1 MTSATVGS
9 RFQVVIP
16 REERRRLGIKPL
28 SRVNVEARRDC
39 IVLFPVTS
47 RGLRGLGAE
56 LADGTDATDY
66 VRHLREEW
74 GCRP

>member
-1 MTSATVGS
+1 MMTATVGS

-16 REERRRLGIKPL
+16 KDGRERLGIKPL
-28 SRVNVEARRDC
+28 SRVNVETRRDC
-39 IVLFPVTS
+39 LVFFPVTS
-47 RGLRGLGAE
+47 RGLRGLGAD

-74 GCRP
+74 ERCP

>member
-1 MTSATVGS
+1 MMTATVGS

-16 REERRRLGIKPL
+16 KEGRERLGIKPM
-28 SRVNVEARRDC
+28 SHVHVEARRDC
-39 IVLFPVTS
+39 LVFFPITS

-56 LADGTDATDY
+56 LADSTDATDY

-74 GCRP
+74 GMRP

>member
-1 MTSATVGS
+1 MMTATVGS

-16 REERRRLGIKPL
+16 KDERERLGIKPN

-39 IVLFPVTS
+39 LVLFPVTS
-47 RGLRGLGAE
+47 RGLRGIGVDLV
-56 LADGTDATDY
+56 DGTDATDY

-74 GCRP
+74 GAPT